1 MRAGTQMNSH
11 NKHKP
16 SRDESVGHE
25 IDVRHVKEVGNGK
38 QLFQDSA
45 ADRDRD
51 RDFGEVRNARLS
63 PATNI
68 TYCPLRSD
76 RQPCSPTTPFP
87 EVGLLHLLFLRRQH
101 RTAEREFTRYLPV
114 YPLDISIGMVFDA
127 TRVDTTQPKLSTN
140 LNGWLLVAVSLQLR
154 LERTGR
160 QARRHI
166 PRGLHYQVEQGHVP
180 RSSQGP
186 IRLDG
191 WYRDARRHIDMT
203 RTSEFDRG
211 LKHDFS

>member
-1 MRAGTQMNSH
+1 MNSH

-16 SRDESVGHE
+16 LRDESVGHE
-25 IDVRHVKEVGNGK
+25 NDVGHVKEMRNAK

-45 ADRDRD
+45 DRRPSPSP
-51 RDFGEVRNARLS
+51 RFRRSPQRQSVS

-180 RSSQGP
+180 HSSQGP
-186 IRLDG
+186 IRLDA